1 MVWIEHLQ
9 SVNWSRAAGCA
20 AAGYLFG
27 CFPTGYWLVRA
38 RAGRDV
44 RELGSGVTGARNV
57 GRVLGKSG
65 FLFTLLGDFTKGA
78 LAVWL
83 AFQFSGGDL
92 LPALLALLAVVA
104 GHIWPAPLHFR
115 GGKGVATALGALLL
129 LDYRLA
135 LTFAVLFLAGFAA
148 SKKTF
153 LPAMFAFAGVPV
165 AGWWFERDGLASAL
179 LIVLAAMILFAHRRN
194 FADEMAETASRH
206 ETAPKPGDPKL

>member
-20 AAGYLFG
+20 AAGYLLG
-27 CFPTGYWLVRA
+27 CFSTGYWLVRL
-38 RAGRDV
+38 RAGGDV

-57 GRVLGKSG
+57 GRVLGRSG
-65 FLFTLLGDFTKGA
+65 FLFTLLGDFSKGA

-83 AFQFSGGDL
+83 AFEFNGDAP
-92 LPALLALLAVVA
+92 LPALLALLAAVA

-148 SKKTF
+148 SRKTF
-153 LPAMFAFAGVPV
+153 LPAMFAFAGLPV
-165 AGWWFERDGLASAL
+165 AGWWFEGGGLAATL
-179 LIVLAAMILFAHRRN
+179 LIVLAVMILFAHRRN
-194 FADEMAETASRH
+194 FADEMAAAVARH
-206 ETAPKPGDPKL
+206 EVAPKPGEPKL